1 MGMVD
6 AAGGV
11 RPPGTM
17 KRDEGLRLENAL
29 LLYISRTPKGLT
41 RNVGLRK
48 IFARGHECRGPRPQ
62 VEPNSRRQSQTP
74 EGSPGFPSAIRAAWI
89 MLQTHF
95 TCTAGEIT
103 TSTTANCLRGRI
115 EIGCCQISP
124 LKLDKVGYDEDKR
137 LISSVQRYRI
147 FQENLWMGFRVRHV
161 LRFGHIAPH
170 RKCVALAAMA

>member
-1 MGMVD
+1 MCMVL
-6 AAGGV
+6 GIC
-11 RPPGTM
+11 PPGTM
-17 KRDEGLRLENAL
+17 LCDGDLSPRNPL
-29 LLYISRTPKGLT
+29 LLYVSATPKGLT

-115 EIGCCQISP
+115 KIGCCQISP

-137 LISSVQRYRI
+137 IISSV
-147 FQENLWMGFRVRHV
+147 
-161 LRFGHIAPH
+161 
-170 RKCVALAAMA
+170 